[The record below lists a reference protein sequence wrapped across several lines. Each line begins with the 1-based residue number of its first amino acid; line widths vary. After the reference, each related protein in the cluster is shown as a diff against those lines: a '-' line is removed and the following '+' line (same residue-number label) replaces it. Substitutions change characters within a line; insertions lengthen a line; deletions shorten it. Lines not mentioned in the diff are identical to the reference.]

1 MEDRTRNFQII
12 GASLSY
18 ILVMIISW
26 VKNLNT
32 SGPNAI
38 FSTMILF
45 GLAYKTFIKKE
56 KLKKSEFVFRILTIL
71 GFGAI
76 MLTSF
81 HDLI

>member
-38 FSTMILF
+38 FSAMILF
-45 GLAYKTFIKKE
+45 GLTYKTFIKKE
-56 KLKKSEFVFRILTIL
+56 KLEKSEFVFRFLMIL
-71 GFGAI
+71 GFGII

-81 HDLI
+81 RDLI

>member
-1 MEDRTRNFQII
+1 MEDKTRNFQII

-38 FSTMILF
+38 FSAMILF
-45 GLAYKTFIKKE
+45 GLTYKTIIKKE
-56 KLKKSEFVFRILTIL
+56 KLKKSEFVFRFLMVL
-71 GFGAI
+71 GFGII

-81 HDLI
+81 RDLI

>member
-45 GLAYKTFIKKE
+45 GLTYKTFIKKE
-56 KLKKSEFVFRILTIL
+56 KLKNPRFLYNVANFKS
-71 GFGAI
+71 
-76 MLTSF
+76 
-81 HDLI
+81 